1 MTLQALVIDDEPAV
15 RGFVAEVLRQ
25 EGWEVTEADSAEH
38 AFDILHERDWSAVFC
53 DVVMGGAD
61 GFSVLRRFKEELP
74 GTRVVL
80 MTGYGTAAGAMDAS
94 VWGAYDYLL
103 KPFGVEAVQ
112 SLSRSISEELVSEP
126 EAPEV
131 PHRVITTPSDLDINL
146 VSRSETFIK
155 LMQQIGRV
163 ATTDLPVLLMG
174 ESGTSKEVAA
184 SALHRR
190 SLRADKPFV
199 AVNCGAIPAES
210 IEAELFGEGS
220 GLIAGTHQVRRGLWE
235 QADGGTLFLNEI
247 DETTPAFQMKVLR
260 ALQEGGIRPLGST
273 QTVSVDVRL
282 VAASKL
288 DIEEQVRS
296 GKFRQD
302 LFYRLN
308 AVSIFLPPLR
318 ERREDISPLAHSFA
332 ERVNSRPAPILF
344 SEEALNLLQSYPW
357 PGNIRELENTIAR
370 AVALCDGRI
379 RPQDLP
385 ERVRNYKEEHR
396 PAKASKE
403 AKARST
409 EAEEELSSLA
419 EMERKHVTKVL
430 AHTKGNKQAA
440 ARLLEV
446 DRKTLDRM
454 IKRHKILLPRGIGTA
469 SRCITLAFSL
479 TELFGYL
486 ERI

>member
-15 RGFVAEVLRQ
+15 RGFVAEVLQ
-25 EGWEVTEADSAEH
+25 QDGWEVTEADSAEH
-38 AFDILHERDWSAVFC
+38 AFEILHERDWSAVFC

-94 VWGAYDYLL
+94 VLGAYDYLL

-126 EAPEV
+126 EVREI

-155 LMQQIGRV
+155 LMQQVGRV

-174 ESGTSKEVAA
+174 ETGTSKEVAA

-220 GLIAGTHQVRRGLWE
+220 GLIAGTHQARRGLWE

-247 DETTPAFQMKVLR
+247 DETTPTFQMKVLR
-260 ALQEGGIRPLGST
+260 ALEEGGIRPLGST

-385 ERVRNYKEEHR
+385 ERVRNYKEEHL
-396 PAKASKE
+396 PAKAGKE
-403 AKARST
+403 AKTRST
-409 EAEEELSSLA
+409 EVEELSSLA
-419 EMERKHVTKVL
+419 EMERKHVAKVL

-454 IKRHKILLPRGIGTA
+454 IKRHKITLPRGIGTA

-479 TELFGYL
+479 AELFDYSQ
-486 ERI
+486 II